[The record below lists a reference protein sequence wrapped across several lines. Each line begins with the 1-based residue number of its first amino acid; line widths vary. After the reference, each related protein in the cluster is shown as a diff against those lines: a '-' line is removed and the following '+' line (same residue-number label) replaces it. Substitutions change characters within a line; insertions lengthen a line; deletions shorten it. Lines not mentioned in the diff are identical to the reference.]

1 MSGAILNRLELDVL
15 QANELLEASE
25 LSAKHKLPA
34 MIVHPDLAS
43 DAQIL
48 RGRVRGRYKLITPV
62 DWPKGEIYGQNK
74 LRGLS
79 TDALD
84 SDGFEILMTSKMTM
98 VESRNEAKVFT
109 NFIRHHLDETI
120 EVRFVLGTT
129 SRDEKNIESISEALA
144 DVRTPNM
151 IRTDTQLK
159 LQVSKANP
167 EAHNRWME
175 VVRNKVRAP
184 LKISGNINSIRTIAA
199 CDSAARFAVNLLQV
213 RNIIKEIQQQPDELR
228 QLLEVDDTQ

>member
-25 LSAKHKLPA
+25 LSAKYKLPA
-34 MIVHPDLAS
+34 MIVHPDLAA
-43 DAQIL
+43 DAQIV

-84 SDGFEILMTSKMTM
+84 SDGFEILMTGKMSMT
-98 VESRNEAKVFT
+98 ESRNEAKIFT
-109 NFIRHHLDETI
+109 EFIRQHLDETI

-129 SRDEKNIESISEALA
+129 SRDEENIASISEALA
-144 DVRTPNM
+144 DVKTPSL

-167 EAHNRWME
+167 DAHNKWMGL
-175 VVRNKVRAP
+175 VRDKVRAP
-184 LKISGNINSIRTIAA
+184 LKISGNINSVRTIAT
-199 CDSAARFAVNLLQV
+199 CDSAARFAVNLLQA
-213 RNIIKEIQQQPDELR
+213 RTIIKEIQQQPDKLR
-228 QLLEVDDTQ
+228 QLLEVDDT